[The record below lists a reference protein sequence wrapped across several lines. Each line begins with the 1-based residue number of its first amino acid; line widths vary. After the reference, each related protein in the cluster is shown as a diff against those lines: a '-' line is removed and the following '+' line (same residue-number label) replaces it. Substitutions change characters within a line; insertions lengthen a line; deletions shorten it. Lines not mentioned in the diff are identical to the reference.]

1 MKPKNRFRPGDLVVN
16 AGRLLGHGY
25 IWRVEEVHPCNPF
38 DENDARPMIS
48 CRNVGPLHGKPERGD
63 YHLGGCFLYLESEK
77 QRFDGKNKPALQLM
91 LF

>member
-16 AGRLLGHGY
+16 AGR
-25 IWRVEEVHPCNPF
+25 
-38 DENDARPMIS
+38 
-48 CRNVGPLHGKPERGD
+48 LHGKPERGD